1 MTHQPKSTI
10 TQVDHTNIKVN
21 QSITMV
27 LLLTAFIL
35 NSWSLAAFVA
45 GVNLLGA
52 AIPPLSLFSLIYHR
66 LLKPGG
72 LVKPHLAP
80 DHPEPHRF
88 AQGFSGVVTALSAIL
103 VWSGQFSAGW
113 AFSWLVI
120 ILANLNV
127 FLGFCAGCFT
137 YYQLNRLGLPGF
149 KRSLRQL

>member
-1 MTHQPKSTI
+1 MKHQTFM
-10 TQVDHTNIKVN
+10 QVDHTQIKVS
-21 QSITMV
+21 QSLTML

-35 NSWSLAAFVA
+35 NSWALAAFVA
-45 GVNLLGA
+45 GLNLLGA
-52 AIPPLSLFSLIYHR
+52 AIPSLSLFGLIYRH

-72 LVKPHLAP
+72 LVKPHFVP
-80 DHPEPHRF
+80 DYPEPHRF

-103 VWSGQFSAGW
+103 VWSGQFGAGW

-137 YYQLNRLGLPGF
+137 YYQLNRLGLPSF
-149 KRSLRQL
+149 KRSPRQV